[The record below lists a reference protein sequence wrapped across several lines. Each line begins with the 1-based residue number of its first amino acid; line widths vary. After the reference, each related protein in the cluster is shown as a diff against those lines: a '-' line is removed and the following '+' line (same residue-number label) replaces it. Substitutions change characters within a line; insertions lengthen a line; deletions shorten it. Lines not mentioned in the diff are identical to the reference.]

1 LAHEVQEPIGLRLQ
15 WSVYLSGG
23 FASSI
28 SGQMHVILPLWLVM
42 LHPSPLVW
50 GIALASR
57 TFLPFL
63 FAIPFGALMDKVGA
77 RRVILCSSFVLVGSV
92 ALFPTGTL
100 IPWLIVINMIA
111 GLAATLSWIG
121 AQTLV
126 GQRMQG
132 DPTYTGRLSLVTR
145 IGELIGPPVA
155 GYLWDVLG
163 PYAAFG
169 FITLWA
175 VGGVVGALMLPKTDD
190 ERTGAMPS
198 VVASDLVPRL
208 SHYMG
213 AFYMMA
219 IPAVLL
225 VVMVSILRQAGQG
238 MQSTFYI
245 VYLIQE
251 GYSGTAIGTL
261 LAIFPLVGAL
271 VTPTVGPLAKRVNNA
286 WLAIA
291 MVGGSIVMVAATPLL
306 GSYTILMAAI
316 AFRGSMVGLM
326 QPLMI
331 SMIAQA
337 AAAGD
342 QGKGVGLRATANRLA
357 VTFTPII
364 MGGVIEFVG
373 LENGFYVVGSVLLI
387 LLMGVAIYVKS
398 APGFRT

>member
-1 LAHEVQEPIGLRLQ
+1 
-15 WSVYLSGG
+15 
-23 FASSI
+23 
-28 SGQMHVILPLWLVM
+28 
-42 LHPSPLVW
+42 
-50 GIALASR
+50 
-57 TFLPFL
+57 
-63 FAIPFGALMDKVGA
+63 
-77 RRVILCSSFVLVGSV
+77 
-92 ALFPTGTL
+92 
-100 IPWLIVINMIA
+100 
-111 GLAATLSWIG
+111 
-121 AQTLV
+121 
-126 GQRMQG
+126 
-132 DPTYTGRLSLVTR
+132 
-145 IGELIGPPVA
+145 
-155 GYLWDVLG
+155 
-163 PYAAFG
+163 
-169 FITLWA
+169 
-175 VGGVVGALMLPKTDD
+175 
-190 ERTGAMPS
+190 
-198 VVASDLVPRL
+198 
-208 SHYMG
+208 
-213 AFYMMA
+213 
-219 IPAVLL
+219 
-225 VVMVSILRQAGQG
+225 VSILRQAGQG